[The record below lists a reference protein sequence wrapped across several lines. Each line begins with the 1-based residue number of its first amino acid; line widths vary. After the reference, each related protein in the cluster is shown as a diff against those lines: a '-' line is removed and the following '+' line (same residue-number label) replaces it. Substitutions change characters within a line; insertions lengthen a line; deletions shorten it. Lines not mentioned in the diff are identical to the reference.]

1 MLSSKVYSI
10 TNNKAGYTRQRGR
23 DTLQERELILAH
35 LNKYSKIT
43 REDIVE
49 LCRRTP
55 NHASRLLGQ
64 SINEKMDSA
73 MRSGTRRFL

>member
-10 TNNKAGYTRQRGR
+10 TNNKAGYTRQRGW
-23 DTLQERELILAH
+23 DPLQERELILAH

-55 NHASRLLGQ
+55 NHASRLRGQ
-64 SINEKMDSA
+64 LINEKMDSA
-73 MRSGTRRFL
+73 MWSGTRRFL

>member
-10 TNNKAGYTRQRGR
+10 TNNKAGYTRQRGW
-23 DTLQERELILAH
+23 DPLQERELILAH
-35 LNKYSKIT
+35 LNKYRKIT

-55 NHASRLLGQ
+55 NHASWLLGQ
-64 SINEKMDSA
+64 LINEKMDSA

>member
-10 TNNKAGYTRQRGR
+10 TNNKAGYTRQRGW
-23 DTLQERELILAH
+23 DPLQERELILAH

-49 LCRRTP
+49 LP
-55 NHASRLLGQ
+55 
-64 SINEKMDSA
+64 
-73 MRSGTRRFL
+73 

>member
-10 TNNKAGYTRQRGR
+10 TNNKAGYTRQRGW
-23 DTLQERELILAH
+23 DPLQERELILAH

-49 LCRRTP
+49 LCRRTQ

-64 SINEKMDSA
+64 SINEKTGSA
-73 MRSGTRRFL
+73 MRGGTRRFL